1 MSTRRR
7 RGLGT
12 LLLAAPI
19 LLCCTGVAYAHVT
32 VQPTTAT
39 AGSETTLTFR
49 VPTEKDNTD
58 TVKLMVALPTDPP
71 IPSVSLQ
78 PVPGW
83 RAEVATRKLD
93 RPVQTD
99 DGPVT
104 TTIARVTWTAVDRAD
119 AIGPGQFQTFT
130 ISAGPLPSGRLIFK
144 ALQYYSDGSVVRW
157 IDPPIKGGEPAH
169 PAPVVRVVADARP
182 PPRGAGGSSNSDN
195 WIAVAAFVA
204 GLLGF
209 AAGGAAL
216 VVAARRPTTGGR
228 S

>member
-1 MSTRRR
+1 M
-7 RGLGT
+7 
-12 LLLAAPI
+12 LLLAVPIVLCAP
-19 LLCCTGVAYAHVT
+19 GPANAHVT

-39 AGSETTLTFR
+39 AGSDTTLTFR
-49 VPTEKDNTD
+49 VPTEKDNAD
-58 TVKLMVALPTDPP
+58 TVKVMVALPTDPP

-104 TTIARVTWTAVDRAD
+104 TTTARITWTAGARAD

-130 ISAGPLPSGRLIFK
+130 ISAGPLPSGRLVFK
-144 ALQYYSDGSVVRW
+144 VLQYYSDASVVRW
-157 IDPPIKGGEPAH
+157 IDPPVNGGEPAH
-169 PAPVVRVVADARP
+169 PAPVVRVVADASP
-182 PPRGAGGSSNSDN
+182 PPRGTGSSNRDG

-216 VVAARRPTTGGR
+216 VVARRSARSDR